1 MSLLSWIEDQ
11 NQPQPSTQLQP
22 QPQNPNQVQQNL
34 PNSPKKREERGLWT
48 RCDQCGTI
56 LYIKHLKAKQ
66 RICFACGCHLQMD
79 SKERIFNLIDADTW
93 CPFNE
98 ILSPCDPIKFLDQKT
113 YIERLQDTQDRTDLQ
128 DAILTG
134 TGLLDGLPV
143 ALGVMDFNFMGG
155 SMGSVVGEKITR
167 LIEYATYKG
176 LTLILICASG
186 GARMQEG
193 ILSLMQMAKI
203 SAALQIYQ
211 SLSHLLY
218 ISILTSPTTG
228 GVTASF
234 AMLGDLVIAEPNA
247 LIGFA
252 GRRVIE
258 QTLQEKLPDQFQTA
272 EYLFEHGFLNL
283 IIERSFLKQAL
294 SEILSFYNDAPLK
307 KPGNVPLNFQR
318 RFDFLTEELIRRK
331 LSFDEK
337 NDIQKNFLN
346 IKNEEDSFIFNRF
359 IYEFSLK
366 HVESFSK
373 KDDSIENIQSKYLKD
388 DFSELYREILIS
400 LNQIHE

>member
-1 MSLLSWIEDQ
+1 
-11 NQPQPSTQLQP
+11 
-22 QPQNPNQVQQNL
+22 
-34 PNSPKKREERGLWT
+34 
-48 RCDQCGTI
+48 
-56 LYIKHLKAKQ
+56 
-66 RICFACGCHLQMD
+66 
-79 SKERIFNLIDADTW
+79 
-93 CPFNE
+93 
-98 ILSPCDPIKFLDQKT
+98 
-113 YIERLQDTQDRTDLQ
+113 
-128 DAILTG
+128 
-134 TGLLDGLPV
+134 
-143 ALGVMDFNFMGG
+143 MDFNFMGG

-272 EYLFEHGFLNL
+272 EYLLEHGFLSL

-294 SEILSFYNDAPLK
+294 SEIISFYNDAPLK
-307 KPGNVPLNFQR
+307 KPGKIPLNVQR

-331 LSFDEK
+331 LSSDK
-337 NDIQKNFLN
+337 KTDIKKNFLN

-359 IYEFSLK
+359 IYESSLK
-366 HVESFSK
+366 NLESFSK